1 MRSAALKVQEATAG
15 GAVPSTGQRGSR
27 AVFPVLALV
36 VVAVNLPQSVVV
48 PVLPGL
54 QESYGSDPVTV
65 TWLITGFLLSSAVA
79 TPLMGRLADTYG
91 QRRILAAALIVLSA
105 GCLGASLAP
114 SIGWLIAMRVVQGI
128 SGGAV
133 PVTFSALRVAVPP
146 KQLSYGA
153 AVLATV
159 GSIAFSVGIVVAGPL
174 LVSTG
179 RAAVFLLP
187 MVLAVVALVGVLVVM
202 PAGAPETRTAGG
214 RFGVLPVALFGGALV
229 CALLA
234 ISQSTNCGGTS
245 PIVLA
250 LIGGCLVLGFAWALQ
265 ERRATVPFIDLR
277 MMRRRGMWTA
287 SLVAFLAGV
296 GLFGCAAG
304 LPRLLQAPPESGA
317 GVGASL
323 REVGLLMSPIAFSAF
338 LTSLCTGRLYQ
349 RFSSRALVVAGGL
362 VSGASFAGL
371 AFWNGE
377 RWQVVAWCVL
387 QGIGNGLILS
397 TVAAVVMNSVPANE
411 TGVANGMNTNIR
423 TLGGSLGAAATASI
437 LTAYASSSAV
447 DGAGHAGGSGSADF
461 VDGTGYVAVFLV
473 LAGAMV
479 ASAAAAVLIPRDPTR
494 APGRESEPA
503 ASGGGPGHADS
514 TPTPTPTP
522 THREAR

>member
-1 MRSAALKVQEATAG
+1 MRRAALKVQEAPVG
-15 GAVPSTGQRGSR
+15 GDGPSAGQRGSR

-36 VVAVNLPQSVVV
+36 VIAVNLPQSVVV

-54 QESYGSDPVTV
+54 QASYGSDPVTV

-79 TPLMGRLADTYG
+79 TPLMGRLSDTYG
-91 QRRILAAALIVLSA
+91 QRRILAGALVVLAA

-114 SIGWLIAMRVVQGI
+114 SIGWLIAMRVVQGV

-133 PVTFSALRVAVPP
+133 PVTFSALRACVPP

-174 LVSTG
+174 LVGTG

-187 MVLAVVALVGVLVVM
+187 MALAIVALVGVLVVLPPST
-202 PAGAPETRTAGG
+202 PAARPAGG
-214 RFGVLPVALFGGALV
+214 RFGVLPVALFAGALV

-234 ISQSTNCGGTS
+234 ISQSTYRGGTS
-245 PIVLA
+245 PLVLA
-250 LIGGCLVLGFAWALQ
+250 LVGGCLVLGLAWADQ

-323 REVGLLMSPIAFSAF
+323 EEVGLLMSPIAFAAF

-349 RFSSRALVVAGGL
+349 RFSSRALLVAGGL
-362 VSGASFAGL
+362 ASGASFAGL
-371 AFWNGE
+371 AVWNGE
-377 RWQVVAWCVL
+377 RWQVITWCVL

-397 TVAAVVMNSVPANE
+397 TVAAVVMASVPANE

-423 TLGGSLGAAATASI
+423 TLGGSLGAAATAAI
-437 LTAYASSSAV
+437 LTAYAGPRGA
-447 DGAGHAGGSGSADF
+447 DGTSP
-461 VDGTGYVAVFLV
+461 VDGTGYLTVFLV
-473 LAGAMV
+473 LAGAM
-479 ASAAAAVLIPRDPTR
+479 AAAAAAAVLIPRDQAR
-494 APGRESEPA
+494 APDRDPWPVVSDGGAAGPVSVPTPVSAPRPRPTGR
-503 ASGGGPGHADS
+503 GPG
-514 TPTPTPTP
+514 
-522 THREAR
+522 